1 VRALPLGC
9 LAHATDGPATWKRSD
24 IAVLDHAPS
33 PPLRTG
39 AYVSDGTFLVLTVG
53 ANVLTMTVSDNLSQ
67 DVTASEMHM
76 SNDFRFNTIPTA
88 IGWIARA
95 AFARASERLD
105 VAPLLKRAGLTLQ
118 QIKSPDARIGAR
130 NQILFLDLVAHALSD
145 EFLGFRL
152 AQSFELR
159 KLGLLYYVQ
168 ASSETLGDAL
178 QRVAR
183 YGTIHNEGVNLT
195 YRRTKYI
202 SMTCK
207 YVGVARAVDRH
218 QIEFFIAA
226 LVRLCRQ
233 LTGRH
238 LGPSWIKLMHR
249 RTEVPLEF
257 RTFFGCDIIFGSDI
271 DEVAY
276 PADSARLSVV
286 GADPYLNSLLVK
298 YCDEALASRQV
309 RSSAWRLSVE
319 NAIAPLLPHGQAR
332 ISEISQQLGVSTRTL
347 ERRLAAEGM
356 TFSRVLD
363 ELRFDLAKRYLREQD
378 LPISEVAWLLG
389 YRETSAFNHAFKRWT
404 GKTPKQAHSE
414 SAIVQFPL
422 ASSG

>member
-1 VRALPLGC
+1 MQM
-9 LAHATDGPATWKRSD
+9 SD
-24 IAVLDHAPS
+24 DL
-33 PPLRTG
+33 
-39 AYVSDGTFLVLTVG
+39 
-53 ANVLTMTVSDNLSQ
+53 
-67 DVTASEMHM
+67 
-76 SNDFRFNTIPTA
+76 RFNTIPTA

-105 VAPLLKRAGLTLQ
+105 VSALLKRAGLTVQ
-118 QIKSPDARIGAR
+118 QVNNPEARIGVR

-152 AQSFELR
+152 AQNFELR

-168 ASSETLGDAL
+168 ASSESLGDAL

-183 YGTIHNEGVNLT
+183 YCTIHNEGVNIT
-195 YRRTKYI
+195 YRRTSHI
-202 SMTCK
+202 SIACK
-207 YVGVARAVDRH
+207 YVGVARAADRH

-238 LGPSWIKLMHR
+238 LGPSRIKFMHR
-249 RTEVPLEF
+249 RTEVPFEF
-257 RTFFGCDIIFGSDI
+257 RTFFGCDIVFGSDI
-271 DEVAY
+271 DEVVY

-286 GADPYLNSLLVK
+286 GADPYLNSLLIQ
-298 YCDEALASRQV
+298 YCDEALAGRQV
-309 RSSAWRLSVE
+309 KSSAWRLNVE

-332 ISEISQQLGVSTRTL
+332 ISEISQRLGVSTRTL

-363 ELRFDLAKRYLREQD
+363 ELRFDLATRYLREQE

-404 GKTPKQAHSE
+404 GKTPKQAHSG
-414 SAIVQFPL
+414 SAVVQFPL

>member
-1 VRALPLGC
+1 
-9 LAHATDGPATWKRSD
+9 
-24 IAVLDHAPS
+24 
-33 PPLRTG
+33 
-39 AYVSDGTFLVLTVG
+39 
-53 ANVLTMTVSDNLSQ
+53 
-67 DVTASEMHM
+67 MHM

-105 VAPLLKRAGLTLQ
+105 VVPLLKRAGLTLQ
-118 QIKSPDARIGAR
+118 QVKNPDARIGVR
-130 NQILFLDLVAHALSD
+130 NQIFFLDLVAHELCD

-183 YGTIHNEGVNLT
+183 YCTIHNEGVNLT
-195 YRRTKYI
+195 YRRGRYI

-207 YVGVARAVDRH
+207 YVGVARALDRH

-238 LGPSWIKLMHR
+238 LGPSRIKLMHR
-249 RTEVPLEF
+249 RTEVPFEF

-286 GADPYLNSLLVK
+286 GADPYLNSILVK

-332 ISEISQQLGVSTRTL
+332 IAEISQRLGVSTRTL

-414 SAIVQFPL
+414 SAVVQFPL